1 MRNIKVRSSKKKK
14 LPIIISVVVLLIL
27 ATLIA
32 LYLFK
37 VFPFQNTNK
46 DGATSSQ
53 IKEEKDTNANQKD
66 QFLDNEKDNP
76 TPTEPAKVPD
86 SSDTITLTTSQEG
99 NSVTLIT
106 KLVGQGYSSGTCELT
121 IKANGKTSTQTADII
136 YQPEYSSCAGFTTP
150 VDTLGRGIWEISL
163 KVTPLNGTPLTKASN
178 LTVK

>member
-1 MRNIKVRSSKKKK
+1 MRNIKVQSSKKKK

-27 ATLIA
+27 ATLSA

-37 VFPFQNTNK
+37 VFPFQSANK

-53 IKEEKDTNANQKD
+53 IKEEQKTNTDQKD
-66 QFLDNEKDNP
+66 QFLDNAKDNP

-86 SSDTITLTTSQEG
+86 SSDTITLTSSQDG
-99 NSVTLIT
+99 NSVTVLT
-106 KLVGQGYSSGTCELT
+106 KLSGQGYSSGTCELT
-121 IKANGKTSTQTADII
+121 VKANGKTNSQTADII

-150 VDTLGRGIWEISL
+150 VDTLGKGVWEISL
-163 KVTPLNGTPLTKASN
+163 KVTPLNGTPLTKTTN